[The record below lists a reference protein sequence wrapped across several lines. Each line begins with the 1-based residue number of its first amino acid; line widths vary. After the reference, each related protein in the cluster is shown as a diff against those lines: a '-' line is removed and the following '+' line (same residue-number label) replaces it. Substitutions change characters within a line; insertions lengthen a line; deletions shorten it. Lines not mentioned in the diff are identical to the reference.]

1 MKRVMYYL
9 RKSNEKK
16 TELIMRIETFIN
28 LEINK
33 YR

>member
-1 MKRVMYYL
+1 MYYL
-9 RKSNEKK
+9 RKNNEKK